1 MVGLEPVQNL
11 FFTLALFVVFI
22 VIIIVAIIV
31 INIFLLKLILLSLL
45 SLFIAAFIPVE
56 LIFHYFVFHREQVAT
71 SNLRFLGLVLQS
83 LQFQAMLL
91 FKKYYATC
99 YI

>member
-11 FFTLALFVVFI
+11 FFTLAFFVVFI

-31 INIFLLKLILLSLL
+31 INIFLLKLILLSL
-45 SLFIAAFIPVE
+45 FIAAFIPVE
-56 LIFHYFVFHREQVAT
+56 LIFHYFVFHREQVAI
-71 SNLRFLGLVLQS
+71 SNLRSLGLVLQS
-83 LQFQAMLL
+83 LQFQAILL